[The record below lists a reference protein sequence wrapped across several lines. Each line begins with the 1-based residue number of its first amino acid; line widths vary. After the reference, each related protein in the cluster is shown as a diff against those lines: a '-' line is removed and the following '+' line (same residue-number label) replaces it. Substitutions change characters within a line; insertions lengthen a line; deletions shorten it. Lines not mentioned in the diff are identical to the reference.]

1 MNNFLRP
8 HKLTFAGL
16 IVCVLFLYSPS
27 VEFDFIYIDDAGY
40 ILLNPMIA
48 GGFSWD
54 SVLWALSS
62 VQFGQWMPTTMLSFM
77 LDAELFGL
85 ESASGWHL
93 INVLIHVVNCMLL
106 TTALRGFSMSAWQ
119 RLIVTALFAL
129 HPMHVEAVA
138 WVAER
143 KELLAMTFGLL
154 SWIAFQRWRQ
164 RGEFTVY
171 LLCCLAFLAS
181 LGSKSIWVT
190 WPLILWLIDWS
201 TNNFRWGSLASTLVD
216 KLPLFVMSAAISLIT
231 LFNLAPWVLGEGER
245 TLYKQPV
252 INVLGAYGYYLEKSF
267 WPLDLST
274 HMELWKGSPVLQD
287 ALVGVLLLIV
297 GTSIA
302 VYASRH
308 HRLVLVG
315 WLWFLITLFP
325 VSGVFSADGHEW
337 VSNRFSYLSHIGL
350 FVSVTILFSEF
361 VRTRPK
367 FFVTGNALVVIS
379 LAALAW
385 GASAQLPHWRN
396 TEHYYERTID
406 VTGGGPITHL
416 YFGNYLLLIKRP
428 EDALTHYEEANR
440 LAAVHDYLIPSALQA
455 SAYAALL
462 LDDIDTELAKKR
474 TAMLL
479 VVGFEKNTLAI
490 STALGLE
497 LRASGEPALAR
508 EVFSQLLGHYG
519 KRERDWSTRARL
531 GLIASNI
538 DLGKAKIADLRLAV
552 YMATMPQFK
561 SEVCAMLEE
570 GNGAA
575 DGKQDLALFFFVLNS
590 ELRGTLIDYCS

>member
-8 HKLTFAGL
+8 HKLTFAAL

-27 VEFDFIYIDDAGY
+27 VEFDFLSFDDAGY
-40 ILLNPMIA
+40 ILANPMVA

-54 SVLWALSS
+54 AVLWAFSS
-62 VQFGQWMPTTMLSFM
+62 VQFKQWMPVTMLSFM

-93 INVLIHVVNCMLL
+93 MNVLIHVVNCVLL
-106 TTALRGFSMSAWQ
+106 TTALRGLSMPAWQ
-119 RLIVTALFAL
+119 RLIATALFAL
-129 HPMHVEAVA
+129 HPMHVEVVA
-138 WVAER
+138 WVVER
-143 KELLAMTFGLL
+143 KELLAMTFGLM

-164 RGEFTVY
+164 SGKLTTY

-181 LGSKSIWVT
+181 LGSKPMWVT
-190 WPLILWLIDWS
+190 WPLVLCIIDWS
-201 TNNFRWGSLASTLVD
+201 IYEFRWRSLAGSLFD
-216 KLPLFVMSAAISLIT
+216 KVPLFVMSVAISL
-231 LFNLAPWVLGEGER
+231 V
-245 TLYKQPV
+245 TLYKTAPWTLLAGDRPSIANADISV
-252 INVLGAYGYYLEKSF
+252 PAAYGYYLKKSF
-267 WPLDLST
+267 WPFDLST
-274 HMELWKGSPVLQD
+274 FMELWPGSPVLQD
-287 ALVGVLLLIV
+287 ALVGLLFLAV
-297 GTSIA
+297 GSSIA

-315 WLWFLITLFP
+315 WLWFLITLVP
-325 VSGVFSADGHEW
+325 VSGLFQAGHQWVAD
-337 VSNRFSYLSHIGL
+337 RYSYLPHIGL

-367 FFVTGNALVVIS
+367 FFVTGNAVVVIS

-396 TEHYYERTID
+396 TGHFWERAIV
-406 VTGGGPITHL
+406 VTGGGPITHFR
-416 YFGNYLLLIKRP
+416 FGHYLSLIKRP

-440 LAAVHDYLIPSALQA
+440 LASVHGYLIPTALQS
-455 SAYAALL
+455 SAYTALL
-462 LDDIDTELAKKR
+462 LDDTELAKER

-479 VVGFEKNTLAI
+479 ELGFDKNTLGR
-490 STALGLE
+490 STALGLL
-497 LRASGEPALAR
+497 LRASGEHALAR
-508 EVFSQLLGHYG
+508 EVFSQLLKHYG
-519 KRERDWSTRARL
+519 KRELDWSTRARL

-538 DLGKAKIADLRLAV
+538 DLGQAKIADQQLGV
-552 YMATMPQFK
+552 YMSTMPQFQ

-575 DGKQDLALFFFVLNS
+575 AGKQDLVLFFFVLNS
-590 ELRGTLIDYCS
+590 EPLRGTLLDYCS